1 MKKYLYL
8 VARLNWLGAGFNF
21 CAAVLGE
28 PLWVIGA
35 AFCVFGAWL
44 ADRMYEE
51 REPV

>member
-21 CAAVLGE
+21 CAALFYE

-35 AFCVFGAWL
+35 GL

-51 REPV
+51 GEIA